1 MGSQERWHGLT
12 GTERAKNLR
21 GGTRNNDC
29 SCPVFNKACTLADQ
43 YSSDMGL
50 KMDAALQQREGAIDL
65 RIRAPATDGCFD
77 NWREAFGRTF
87 LRLDVEPSGT
97 VFSTDISLRA
107 LPGLGLGSITT
118 SACSLT
124 RTQDLLTD
132 GQDDIGLVA
141 LLRGRGRARDRK
153 GRDVDLRPG
162 EAVFL
167 RNGTEGAVDYTDDT
181 QHLCF
186 TIPQQ
191 ALAPFISDLDAAC
204 MRAINAESGPLA
216 LLLRYAQI
224 VVADDGVTREA
235 GAAIARHV
243 HDLAAMVM
251 TGSPELAMA
260 LVDRGG
266 RAAAR
271 LAAIKADIVSRLSD
285 STLSVTTVAARFAI
299 TPRYVARLFEQDGT
313 TFTAFVLEQRLS
325 RARSL
330 LMDPNKSG
338 QSISTLALASGFGD
352 ISYFNK
358 RFRQRYSATP
368 SDIRE
373 AARPED
379 G

>member
-1 MGSQERWHGLT
+1 MAMDGR
-12 GTERAKNLR
+12 
-21 GGTRNNDC
+21 
-29 SCPVFNKACTLADQ
+29 
-43 YSSDMGL
+43 
-50 KMDAALQQREGAIDL
+50 MDAALQQREGAVDL
-65 RIRAPATDGCFD
+65 RIRAPTSDGRFD

-87 LRLDVEPSGT
+87 LRLDVKPRGAF
-97 VFSTDISLRA
+97 FSTDISLRA
-107 LPGLGLGSITT
+107 MPGLGLGSITT
-118 SACSLT
+118 SACSLI

-141 LLRGRGRARDRK
+141 LLRGRGQARNRE
-153 GRDVDLRPG
+153 GREVELHPG

-167 RNGTEGAVDYTDDT
+167 RNGAQGAIDYTDDT

-204 MRAINAESGPLA
+204 MRTIDAHAGPLA

-251 TGSPELAMA
+251 TGSPDLAVA
-260 LVDRGG
+260 LADRGA

-271 LAAIKADIVSRLSD
+271 LAAIKSEIISRLSD
-285 STLSVTTVAARFAI
+285 STLSVTTVAAKFAI
-299 TPRYVARLFEQDGT
+299 TPRYVAKLFEQDGT
-313 TFTAFVLEQRLS
+313 SFTAFVLERRLS
-325 RARSL
+325 LARSFL
-330 LMDPNKSG
+330 NDPG
-338 QSISTLALASGFGD
+338 CAGLSISTIALTCGFGD

-358 RFRQRYSATP
+358 CFRRHYGMTP
-368 SDIRE
+368 SDVRHTNNRSRLFE
-373 AARPED
+373 S
-379 G
+379 